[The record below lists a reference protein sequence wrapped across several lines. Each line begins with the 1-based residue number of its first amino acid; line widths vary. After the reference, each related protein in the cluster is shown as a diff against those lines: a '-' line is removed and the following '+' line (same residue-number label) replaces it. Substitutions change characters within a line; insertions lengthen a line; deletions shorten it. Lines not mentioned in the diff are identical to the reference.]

1 MQNHEQLQDENNS
14 TNSDNYNDDSNESD
28 IGVAITTN

>member
-1 MQNHEQLQDENNS
+1 MQKHQQFQFQEDN
-14 TNSDNYNDDSNESD
+14 NSDNYNDDSNESD

>member
-1 MQNHEQLQDENNS
+1 MQKHQQLQDES
-14 TNSDNYNDDSNESD
+14 NSDNYNDDSNESD